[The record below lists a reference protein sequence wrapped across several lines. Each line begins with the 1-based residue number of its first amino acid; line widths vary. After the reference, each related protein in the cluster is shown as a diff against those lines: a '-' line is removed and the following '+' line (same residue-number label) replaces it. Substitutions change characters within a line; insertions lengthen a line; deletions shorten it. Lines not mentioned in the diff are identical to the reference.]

1 MMATTESDERPA
13 RILVV
18 DDDLHTRSLLKELCE
33 SQGHLVEQANDGHAA
48 LSQVK
53 SFNPELVLLDVML
66 PGLDGFGV
74 LSHLRAAAETAR
86 LPVII
91 LTAAGDI
98 DGKIKGIELGADDY
112 ITKPFRLVDLNTRV
126 RAVLAV
132 RRYRERLQAVEQEL
146 EGLRSGDLV
155 TGTGS
160 YPQLKAGLDY
170 EVARARRY
178 GRPLGAMLISISN
191 FDELRQR
198 LSRGQMDTVA
208 QDLATGLRGG
218 LRETDRLYRIDR
230 DEFVAILPETDGT
243 GALAARDRVVAVVAA
258 HPEGLS
264 VRVGVGVFP
273 AAGVETPD
281 DVMRAAQRDLESRNR
296 A

>member
-1 MMATTESDERPA
+1 MTEDTHDLSPA

-18 DDDLHTRSLLKELCE
+18 DDDGHTRSLLKEVCE
-33 SQGHLVEQANDGHAA
+33 SQGHTVVQASDGLAA
-48 LSQVK
+48 LAQV
-53 SFNPELVLLDVML
+53 STERPDLVLLDVML

-74 LSHLRAAAETAR
+74 LGKLRASPETAR

-112 ITKPFRLVDLNTRV
+112 ITKPFRLVELNTRL

-132 RRYRERLQAVEQEL
+132 RRYQQRLQAVQQEL
-146 EGLRSGDLV
+146 EGLRSGDLL
-155 TGTGS
+155 TGTGG
-160 YPQLKAGLDY
+160 YPHLKAGLEY

-178 GRPLGAMLISISN
+178 GRPLGALLVSVTN
-191 FDELRQR
+191 FDELRER
-198 LSRGQMDTVA
+198 LGRAQMDSVA
-208 QDLATGLRGG
+208 RELAGHLRGG

-230 DEFVAILPETDGT
+230 DEFVALLPETDQAGI
-243 GALAARDRVVAVVAA
+243 GKVRERVLAVVAS
-258 HPEGLS
+258 HPESLS
-264 VRVGVGVFP
+264 VEVGLGSFPSSGVDS
-273 AAGVETPD
+273 PD
-281 DVMRAAQRDLESRNR
+281 DIMRAAQRDLELRRN

>member
-1 MMATTESDERPA
+1 MVGVNADPIQA

-33 SQGHLVEQANDGHAA
+33 SQGHLVEQASDGLAT
-48 LSQVK
+48 LQQVAT
-53 SFNPELVLLDVML
+53 FNPELVLLDVML

-74 LSHLRAAAETAR
+74 LSKLRGSPETAR

-112 ITKPFRLVDLNTRV
+112 ITKPFRLVDLNTRL

-132 RRYRERLQAVEQEL
+132 RRYQERLQAVEQEL
-146 EGLRSGDLV
+146 EGLRSADLV

-160 YPQLKAGLDY
+160 YPQLKAGLEY

-178 GRPLGAMLISISN
+178 GRPLGAMLISVTN
-191 FDELRQR
+191 FDELRER
-198 LSRGQMDTVA
+198 LGRGQMDSVA
-208 QDLATGLRGG
+208 GDLAARLRTG

-230 DEFVAILPETDGT
+230 DEFVALLPETDAPGAVSARSRVMT
-243 GALAARDRVVAVVAA
+243 VVGALPEALVVEV
-258 HPEGLS
+258 GL
-264 VRVGVGVFP
+264 GVFP
-273 AAGVETPD
+273 AAGIDSPD
-281 DVMRAAQRDLESRNR
+281 DVMRAAQRDLESRSRPN
-296 A
+296 